1 MSNFTVTFL
10 VTFTDDE
17 DEILYLVT
25 EVFGAENDDFDAEN
39 LQSLFDLLDEGIED
53 YSINPEQNIMIDMP
67 IDHDFNVF
75 SEWVIIRDE
84 DGKEVYRDKNFKEG
98 SVPIK
103 NRFV

>member
-10 VTFTDDE
+10 VTFTDNE
-17 DEILYLVT
+17 DEILYSVT

-39 LQSLFDLLDEGIED
+39 LQSLFDLLDEGIQD

-84 DGKEVYRDKNFKEG
+84 DGKEVYRDKNFKEEL
-98 SVPIK
+98 VPVE
-103 NRFV
+103 NRIV